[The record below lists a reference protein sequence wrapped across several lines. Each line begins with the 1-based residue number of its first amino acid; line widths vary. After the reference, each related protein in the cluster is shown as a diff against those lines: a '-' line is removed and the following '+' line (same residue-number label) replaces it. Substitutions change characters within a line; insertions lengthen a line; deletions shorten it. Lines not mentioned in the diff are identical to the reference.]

1 MRVIKIGG
9 RAQTDPSLPT
19 RIAQMWKSQPGAV
32 VVVHG
37 GGDEIS
43 ELQKKLGRKPSFIG
57 GRRVTTNEDIDL
69 VRMVLSGV
77 INKRLVS
84 AITDA
89 GVETVGIS
97 GEDGGMISA
106 VPLDPNLGRA
116 GKPVSVD
123 STLLEALLRAGYLPV
138 ISPLSRANG
147 ETSGALNVN
156 GDDAASAIAVAL
168 GADELLLIADVDG
181 VLSNSGRVLRA
192 LEHAEA
198 FGLADEGIVSRGM
211 LAKLEAG
218 FAALAGGVAR
228 VRVAGL
234 SALVDSE
241 AGTTLTLTP
250 SLR

>member
-9 RAQTDPSLPT
+9 RAQAHPSLPA
-19 RIAQMWKSQPGAV
+19 RIAELWNADPGGV

-43 ELQKKLGRKPSFIG
+43 DLQQRLGGKPSFVG

-77 INKRLVS
+77 ANKRIVS
-84 AITDA
+84 ALIGA
-89 GVETVGIS
+89 GVQAVGIS
-97 GEDGGMISA
+97 GEDNGMISA
-106 VPLDPNLGRA
+106 VPLDPELGRA
-116 GKPVSVD
+116 GKPVSVNP
-123 STLLEALLRAGYLPV
+123 SLLKLLLGAGNLPV
-138 ISPLSRANG
+138 VSPLARAHG
-147 ETSGALNVN
+147 ETAGALNVN

-168 GADELLLIADVDG
+168 GADQLLLIADVDG
-181 VLSNSGRVLRA
+181 VLDEAGAIVGS
-192 LEHAEA
+192 LENADVAE
-198 FGLADEGIVSRGM
+198 LAQDGTVSRGM

-218 FAALAGGVAR
+218 FTALTAGVAK
-228 VRVAGL
+228 VRIGGL
-234 SALVDSE
+234 SALSDSE